1 VFAFGSGVLDPYVV
15 KMAKT
20 KSELKQKMNQLS
32 LVALKTK
39 LPGQSQKLAMINQR
53 LAVYSETSE
62 VASILKD
69 MLADI
74 ESRMKIFDTVDEQSE
89 KLVEDTEAK
98 LVEWEKKLV
107 IIANEA
113 EKAKEKMMSAQLAL
127 RGRN

>member
-1 VFAFGSGVLDPYVV
+1 MFAFGSGVLDPYVV

-53 LAVYSETSE
+53 LAVCSETSE
-62 VASILKD
+62 VANILKD

>member
-1 VFAFGSGVLDPYVV
+1 VV

-53 LAVYSETSE
+53 LAVCSETSE
-62 VASILKD
+62 VANILKD

>member
-62 VASILKD
+62 VANILKD

>member
-1 VFAFGSGVLDPYVV
+1 MFAFGSGVLDPYVV

-62 VASILKD
+62 VANILKD